1 MRTTLI
7 IVLLLFAAT
16 SVFPQDAE
24 LSISRRAENALNK
37 LDGIDAGNV
46 TPAFNRYRR
55 SDKDTSDTFRTEPI
69 IDPSSAFDFEF
80 PKERV
85 APIDVRRRFEFQN
98 PQSTPFYDDSSK
110 DKSYE
115 PSMLEPH
122 KKFESDFA
130 DTPKSAERFHWK
142 MAIADSIVFLSIQH
156 AFRMVQK
163 KTRDELGG
171 PFFKDWGNSAKNL
184 GGWRDGDSLF
194 TNYIAHP
201 MQGAV
206 TGRIFLNNSD
216 KARKQEFGRS
226 KDYWEGRAKAL
237 AWSAVWSA
245 QFELG
250 PISEAS
256 IGNVGLYD
264 RQGPNRMGWVDLV
277 ITPFA
282 GTLVIVAEDAIDKYV
297 LDRWLER
304 KVGDGI
310 KLRLFRTF
318 ITPFQSFTNVLN
330 GKRPWYRGNR

>member
-1 MRTTLI
+1 MKSILI
-7 IVLLLFAAT
+7 LFYLAIT
-16 SVFPQDAE
+16 CV
-24 LSISRRAENALNK
+24 
-37 LDGIDAGNV
+37 
-46 TPAFNRYRR
+46 
-55 SDKDTSDTFRTEPI
+55 
-69 IDPSSAFDFEF
+69 SAFAQNDGPIGEERVNNVLDRSNDTLNRISGNSPKRCGITDECYVESFQNLRSRESKSDFEFEF

-85 APIDVRRRFEFQN
+85 EPINVRQKFEFDVVQKDDFQKDEKDERHLN
-98 PQSTPFYDDSSK
+98 KALSPFDERIVWK
-110 DKSYE
+110 DN
-115 PSMLEPH
+115 
-122 KKFESDFA
+122 DN
-130 DTPKSAERFHWK
+130 PKSVVKFHWK
-142 MAIADSIVFLSIQH
+142 NAIAESLVFLSVQH
-156 AFRMVQK
+156 AFRMVQS
-163 KTRDELGG
+163 KTRDELNG
-171 PFFKDWGNSAKNL
+171 PFFRDWGKSVRNL

-194 TNYIAHP
+194 TNYVAHP

-216 KARKQEFGRS
+216 KARKQEFGSSR
-226 KDYWEGRAKAL
+226 DYWETRVKAL

-264 RQGPNRMGWVDLV
+264 REGPNRMGWVDLV

-282 GTLVIVAEDAIDKYV
+282 GTLVIVGEDAIDKYV
-297 LDRWLER
+297 LDHWLER

-330 GKRPWYRGNR
+330 GRRPWYRGNR